1 MLCLVNEEVDVIERK
16 DLMSSDIS
24 TVWLEHKP
32 EGGHKSLVC
41 LAYREFNPC
50 TGDTEKDKTN
60 VNEQIIRLEE
70 LKNQIEKA
78 SQECEHIYIMGDMNI
93 CVNKWNEK
101 DYYLKKVAEEYQT
114 ISI

>member
-41 LAYREFNPC
+41 LAYREFNLC
-50 TGDTEKDKTN
+50 TGDTLCDF
-60 VNEQIIRLEE
+60 
-70 LKNQIEKA
+70 
-78 SQECEHIYIMGDMNI
+78 S
-93 CVNKWNEK
+93 
-101 DYYLKKVAEEYQT
+101 
-114 ISI
+114 